1 MSVRDAPDIV
11 RTMMLAIAALAIAV
25 IFGLS
30 AAELVRVLS

>member
-1 MSVRDAPDIV
+1 VPVTHPTSFA
-11 RTMMLAIAALAIAV
+11 TMMLAIAALAIAV

>member
-1 MSVRDAPDIV
+1 MSARDAPNVV
-11 RTMMLAIAALAIAV
+11 RAMMLAIAALAIAV